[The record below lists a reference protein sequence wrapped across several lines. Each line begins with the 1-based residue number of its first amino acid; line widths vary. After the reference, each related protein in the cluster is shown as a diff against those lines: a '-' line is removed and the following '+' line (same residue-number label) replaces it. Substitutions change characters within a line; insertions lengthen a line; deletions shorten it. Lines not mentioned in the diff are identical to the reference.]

1 MKPDWDPLAAECSGS
16 STVIIA
22 DVDCTADGQP
32 LCEKYGVK
40 GYPTI
45 KSFSPPDTAGE
56 DYEGGRDLDSLRKFA
71 ESLGPSCS
79 IDNKDLCSA
88 EDLETIIKYAAMSEA
103 RRSAKIVKLQNAITK
118 ETARHEGVGKEMQAR
133 YEASET
139 ALKTLQDELKPKIKL
154 LVAATPQA
162 G

>member
-1 MKPDWDPLAAECSGS
+1 MKPDWDTLSNEFAD
-16 STVIIA
+16 STAVLIA

-45 KSFSPPDTAGE
+45 KSFSPPDRTGE
-56 DYEGGRDLDSLRKFA
+56 AYEGGRDLDSLRKFA
-71 ESLGPSCS
+71 NSLGPSCS
-79 IDNKDLCSA
+79 IDNKELCSA
-88 EDLETIIKYAAMSEA
+88 ADLETLMKYAAMSEA
-103 RRSAKIVKLQNAITK
+103 RRSAKITKLENAIAR
-118 ETARHEGVGKEMQAR
+118 ETTRHEGVSKEMQER

-139 ALKTLQDELKPKIKL
+139 ALKKLQDELKPKIKL

-162 G
+162 A